1 MLARKEDDLDQ
12 SEGRMADPMAPVEG
26 RSEGHQEP
34 GGRRKK
40 PKRKEKKNK
49 KKGERNEMKKNSG
62 LAQEM
67 APTPQTGGAQVIQ
80 RVVLL
85 GNRWRRRFAPLQLGQ
100 VPLEIHLGQL

>member
-1 MLARKEDDLDQ
+1 MCWR
-12 SEGRMADPMAPVEG
+12 
-26 RSEGHQEP
+26 
-34 GGRRKK
+34 GRRMLWTNQKAAWPIRWPQWK
-40 PKRKEKKNK
+40 GDLRVTRSPGKAKQKKNK
-49 KKGERNEMKKNSG
+49 KKGERNEKKKNSG

-67 APTPQTGGAQVIQ
+67 APTPQTGGAEVIQ